1 VLCSLFDLSLV
12 DLTSLL
18 PECKAQITRYKAQ
31 GQSPKFKDLNPML
44 RIGTGI
50 DTHRLVA
57 GRPLVLGGVHIASE
71 LGGEGHSDADA
82 LVHAIADAIL
92 GALCE
97 GDIGVHFP
105 DKDPQWSGANSL
117 ELLSRVMW
125 LARERNLHVVNVDST
140 VILESPKLRPYIDAM
155 RSNIADILG
164 VEPAC
169 VSIKAKTGEG
179 VDAVGQGLAVT
190 AQAAVLMESN

>member
-1 VLCSLFDLSLV
+1 MF
-12 DLTSLL
+12 
-18 PECKAQITRYKAQ
+18 
-31 GQSPKFKDLNPML
+31 

-50 DTHRLVA
+50 DTHRLVE
-57 GRPLVLGGVHIASE
+57 GRPLVLGGVRIVSE
-71 LGGEGHSDADA
+71 LGAEGHSDADA
-82 LVHAIADAIL
+82 LVHAIVDAIL

-125 LARERNLHVVNVDST
+125 LARERNLHVVNLDST
-140 VILESPKLRPYIDAM
+140 ILLETPKLRPYIDAM
-155 RSNIADILG
+155 RTNIAEILVVDLG
-164 VEPAC
+164 C
-169 VSIKAKTGEG
+169 VSVKAKSGEG

-190 AQAAVLMESN
+190 AQATVLMESS